1 MNKIQMLKN
10 DLLKKSEIEN
20 SIAADV
26 FKPVVLTE
34 EEEKTLASIQKETA
48 VMVEDSVGDSV
59 VRTPIGE
66 YVESLDDKIEMIDGK
81 PVKMLN
87 MGGIVEK
94 ATDIVNNAKLNAMSD
109 LKTLAQNNTN
119 ITEESLSQLVDQAI
133 LSLKEYFHMDIL
145 HANIIEKRLTKMP
158 LKNILDILPAEF
170 VNVFVPKSD
179 IVANNVRAKDMIITV
194 ISYLTILGPELDE
207 LNTYIEDNNKLILV
221 GQRMIQCDL
230 DFHETLKDPHT
241 ISEII
246 EEAKGI
252 VPEESNI
259 WLKYGLNMSHIQN
272 EFAQASVVFS
282 RLADAY
288 RKLQEEYTDTASRAK
303 IQEEIDANSC
313 KMNVYRNVCNLDLM
327 KELAVTLDERIRSN
341 RKCNYKYLLDEAVN
355 AVERIRRSKQDVPF
369 PGYRAEDKKS
379 ELIFKHY
386 QEDFNKVFHSY
397 NTAIA
402 ALAEKEPNHVDDLE
416 SIQLDGYKEDMV
428 FAYTS
433 MLLIILMG
441 RIMKKLSKNTI
452 TKYDAVMLDAY
463 FKLFSGL
470 GMDVYI
476 MSNVWR
482 MLKEPVQYVMM
493 TYPQV

>member
-1 MNKIQMLKN
+1 M
-10 DLLKKSEIEN
+10 
-20 SIAADV
+20 
-26 FKPVVLTE
+26 
-34 EEEKTLASIQKETA
+34 
-48 VMVEDSVGDSV
+48 
-59 VRTPIGE
+59 
-66 YVESLDDKIEMIDGK
+66 
-81 PVKMLN
+81 
-87 MGGIVEK
+87 
-94 ATDIVNNAKLNAMSD
+94 
-109 LKTLAQNNTN
+109 
-119 ITEESLSQLVDQAI
+119 
-133 LSLKEYFHMDIL
+133 
-145 HANIIEKRLTKMP
+145 
-158 LKNILDILPAEF
+158 
-170 VNVFVPKSD
+170 
-179 IVANNVRAKDMIITV
+179 
-194 ISYLTILGPELDE
+194 
-207 LNTYIEDNNKLILV
+207 
-221 GQRMIQCDL
+221 
-230 DFHETLKDPHT
+230 
-241 ISEII
+241 
-246 EEAKGI
+246 
-252 VPEESNI
+252 
-259 WLKYGLNMSHIQN
+259 
-272 EFAQASVVFS
+272 
-282 RLADAY
+282 
-288 RKLQEEYTDTASRAK
+288 
-303 IQEEIDANSC
+303 
-313 KMNVYRNVCNLDLM
+313 
-327 KELAVTLDERIRSN
+327 
-341 RKCNYKYLLDEAVN
+341 DEAVN